1 VSQLTITAYNVR
13 FGDAIL
19 ITIPDRSPDGEVV
32 RHILIDFG
40 NVLTDTGEKDQ
51 IFHAVASNILK
62 RLDGRTLDLYI
73 MTHEHMDH
81 VGGLPHARNLGL
93 DIPVDYAWL
102 TASARLGYYG
112 RFPEAKKRL
121 DLCYRQYEQIH
132 LAVKAQGLL
141 AAAPIRAF
149 LENNHSNSTSVC
161 VDYLRNI
168 AAKKASYVHRTFRLI
183 PGRHHPFNEARLSIW
198 APELDTT
205 LYYRRMK
212 PLVPSKGNAAAPR
225 LRPPPGVDPNGFR
238 KLILFLEHG
247 IGDNILAIDQAANNT
262 SLVFALEWRGWRLL
276 FLGDAELKSWLTM
289 SRHRQLKPVHFV
301 KVSHHASQNGT
312 PPDQILERI
321 LPLEPRDDRPRSA
334 LISTWPDTYS
344 GVPDELTIR
353 RLQSRVD
360 GVYSTSSKPA
370 GGYVEIAFAG

>member
-1 VSQLTITAYNVR
+1 
-13 FGDAIL
+13 
-19 ITIPDRSPDGEVV
+19 
-32 RHILIDFG
+32 
-40 NVLTDTGEKDQ
+40 
-51 IFHAVASNILK
+51 
-62 RLDGRTLDLYI
+62 
-73 MTHEHMDH
+73 
-81 VGGLPHARNLGL
+81 
-93 DIPVDYAWL
+93 
-102 TASARLGYYG
+102 
-112 RFPEAKKRL
+112 
-121 DLCYRQYEQIH
+121 
-132 LAVKAQGLL
+132 
-141 AAAPIRAF
+141 
-149 LENNHSNSTSVC
+149 
-161 VDYLRNI
+161 
-168 AAKKASYVHRTFRLI
+168 
-183 PGRHHPFNEARLSIW
+183 
-198 APELDTT
+198 
-205 LYYRRMK
+205 
-212 PLVPSKGNAAAPR
+212 
-225 LRPPPGVDPNGFR
+225 VDPNGFR